1 MGLTFLDEHL
11 HVAASTSP
19 PSNDSISS
27 TNTREA
33 VKQNSANNCTTRTRL
48 KLPAKPSQ
56 KVPHQTCLKSQGEY
70 IWKRNR
76 NELTDPCSR
85 QDWADDEDL
94 DDTVLELPAPTTT
107 TNKDGTKT
115 IITWRFNDDGKKV
128 KTTRRI
134 RLTTHK
140 EVVNPRVAERKQW
153 SKFGLSEKDSV
164 GPALDTTTVGENIIF
179 RPSTNWRKD
188 AKEEKTEVGS
198 MEAQLKGK
206 KVKCRICN
214 GEHFTARC
222 PFKDTMAPVG
232 EDGAAGD
239 TGAGGAGDSEVAGG
253 GLGVGKSSYVP
264 PHMRS
269 GGAGAGDK
277 MGGGGKF
284 ERDDLATLRVTNV
297 SRHGKFHILR
307 KLLIFY
313 CRYLRWLKNMS
324 FEICLRDLVVSLVSS
339 SQRTESREWQ
349 RALLSFHTKIAPMP
363 SKLLRRW
370 MALVS
375 SI

>member
-1 MGLTFLDEHL
+1 
-11 HVAASTSP
+11 
-19 PSNDSISS
+19 
-27 TNTREA
+27 
-33 VKQNSANNCTTRTRL
+33 
-48 KLPAKPSQ
+48 
-56 KVPHQTCLKSQGEY
+56 
-70 IWKRNR
+70 
-76 NELTDPCSR
+76 
-85 QDWADDEDL
+85 
-94 DDTVLELPAPTTT
+94 
-107 TNKDGTKT
+107 
-115 IITWRFNDDGKKV
+115 
-128 KTTRRI
+128 
-134 RLTTHK
+134 
-140 EVVNPRVAERKQW
+140 
-153 SKFGLSEKDSV
+153 
-164 GPALDTTTVGENIIF
+164 
-179 RPSTNWRKD
+179 
-188 AKEEKTEVGS
+188 

-239 TGAGGAGDSEVAGG
+239 AGAGGAGDSEVAGG

-297 SRHGKFHILR
+297 SRHRNSKIFG
-307 KLLIFY
+307 KLLIAY
-313 CRYLRWLKNMS
+313 SRYPRWLKSMS

-339 SQRTESREWQ
+339 SQRTESRGWP
-349 RALLSFHTKIAPMP
+349 RALHLSHTRIVPMP
-363 SKLLRRW
+363 SKLPRRW